1 VAVKFNTVLYPVK
14 DIDQAKVTFTS
25 LFGVEPHVDSPY
37 YVGYSIDGSEIGLVP
52 GGHDQGMAGPEA
64 FYDVE
69 EISGTLEALKAAGAV
84 VVQEPR
90 DVGGGML
97 VARARDIEG
106 NIIGLRQQPT
116 N

>member
-1 VAVKFNTVLYPVK
+1 VPVTFNVVLYPVK
-14 DIDQAKVTFTS
+14 DIEQAKVTFTS

-52 GGHDQGMAGPEA
+52 GGHDQGMTGPEA

-69 EISGTLEALKAAGAV
+69 DITGTLSALHAAGAV

-90 DVGGGML
+90 DVGAGLL
-97 VARARDIEG
+97 VARVRDTEG
-106 NIIGLRQQPT
+106 NIIGVRQLSAS
-116 N
+116 